1 MRPARQQAGQG
12 EFSMIG
18 LRSLPRALAAASIG
32 LLVAG
37 FAPAAVAQQPAS
49 LDALRQEMKQMRQ
62 QYDEMLRQMR
72 ADYEARLGDMERRL
86 RAAEAASNAPPPV
99 AQTAPPPA
107 PSATASNALQGAPPE
122 LLGPPTAAPAP
133 PAVTAG
139 PPTPANV
146 AGAAAFNPAIGVVLD
161 GKFASETRDPAT
173 YRIPGFML
181 GDQAKPP
188 DRGFSLGETEI
199 SFAANI
205 DQALYGTAI
214 ISVER
219 TGTVNVEEAYM
230 QTTALPWGFTVK
242 GGRFFSGIGYMN
254 EQHMHTWDF
263 ADAPLPYLAFLN
275 QQYADDGVQTRW
287 LAPSN
292 IFLEFGGELFRGDA
306 FPAAGS
312 ANRGVGAYSGF
323 VHLGDDINES
333 SSFRT
338 GLSFLHTKAVNR
350 MSGSD
355 TFTGDDN
362 TGIFDF
368 VYKWA
373 PEGNPT
379 EQNFKLQSEAFLRR
393 ERGVFDTLNYA
404 GWQSGLY
411 AQAVY
416 QFMPRWRVGLRY
428 DQVNAE
434 SVGDGLSGTVL
445 DNLGATPRRYTAMA
459 DYSTSEFGRFRL
471 QFNHDQARPQVDN
484 QIIFQYTV
492 SLGAHGAHIF

>member
-1 MRPARQQAGQG
+1 MWQSIR
-12 EFSMIG
+12 
-18 LRSLPRALAAASIG
+18 PRALALAA
-32 LLVAG
+32 LMAMQA
-37 FAPAAVAQQPAS
+37 APAPAQQPPAT
-49 LDALRQEMKQMRQ
+49 LDALRQDMQQMRQ
-62 QYDEMLRQMR
+62 QYDAALRQMK
-72 ADYEARLGDMERRL
+72 ADYEARLADMERRL
-86 RAAEAASNAPPPV
+86 RAAETPQKPAPLAATTPASPAASPPPV
-99 AQTAPPPA
+99 T
-107 PSATASNALQGAPPE
+107 TSNALQGAPPE
-122 LLGPPTAAPAP
+122 LVGPGPASPAPAAPAP
-133 PAVTAG
+133 GLTTA
-139 PPTPANV
+139 AA
-146 AGAAAFNPAIGVVLD
+146 AGAAAFNPAVGVILD
-161 GKFASETRDPAT
+161 GRFASLSRDPAT

-181 GDQAKPP
+181 GDSARPP

-199 SFAANI
+199 SLSANI

-214 ISVER
+214 VSIER
-219 TGTVNVEEAYM
+219 TGTVNVEEAYL

-254 EQHMHTWDF
+254 EQHRHTWDF

-292 IFLEFGGELFRGDA
+292 LFLEFGGELLRGDA

-312 ANRGVGAYSGF
+312 ANRGLGTYSSF
-323 VHLGDDINES
+323 VHAGDDINES

-338 GLSFLHTKAVNR
+338 GLSLLHTKAANR
-350 MSGSD
+350 TAGSD

-379 EQNFKLQSEAFLRR
+379 EQNLKLQSEAFLRR
-393 ERGVFDTLNYA
+393 ERGRFDATNYA
-404 GWQSGLY
+404 GWQNGFY

-428 DQVNAE
+428 DQVNAQ
-434 SVGDGLSGTVL
+434 SAGDAFAGTAL
-445 DNLGATPRRYTAMA
+445 DTLGATPRRYTAMT

-471 QFNHDQARPQVDN
+471 QFNHDQSRPQVDN
-484 QIIFQYTV
+484 QFIFQYTV
-492 SLGAHGAHIF
+492 SLGAHGAHLF